1 MQKSFF
7 FKGLFLHPNHSP
19 SVMGLNMV
27 YDKMIIL
34 IYSHSDQELPQN
46 YVHSNFVCIGVDRI
60 ENMWWGLLLGKRRCY
75 EAFVCQSRVPNRVYN
90 RLTEPFEVALGLGD
104 PTLVGNFPPDHP
116 PPQYPN
122 WQPADALAVLQH
134 AGSPLAAIL
143 ECPRLLGMADT
154 MLLGRQIPC
163 QPGPPLSAATAD
175 QYFQWLTRAN
185 TIQLLAIKGAT
196 MQKKLSAFDRFCEF
210 MRDTGR
216 HALQATPQDIK
227 VHMTLWAT
235 SSGRYKHQGLDLVAP
250 ISMRCLLSF
259 LATEFDRYAT
269 THGNWDPLHGRG
281 NPVRSLDVAEW
292 ATGYTR
298 WLAHLGYNPQSA
310 HPWSLDDLRHVLE
323 RLDARIASTTGVPLL
338 RLHRDAFTMTILWE
352 TCSRGATAVSWCL
365 DDLWLASGVPA
376 APYLFPTLHV
386 PLGATI
392 FFKAIELKHNLHPEV
407 MIVTR
412 RDGPLCPIQRL
423 HTLLA
428 QSAGLGHPVTQ
439 FLCRP
444 LSANKDQFLERSL
457 RGCL

>member
-1 MQKSFF
+1 M
-7 FKGLFLHPNHSP
+7 
-19 SVMGLNMV
+19 
-27 YDKMIIL
+27 
-34 IYSHSDQELPQN
+34 
-46 YVHSNFVCIGVDRI
+46 
-60 ENMWWGLLLGKRRCY
+60 
-75 EAFVCQSRVPNRVYN
+75 
-90 RLTEPFEVALGLGD
+90 ALGLGD

-122 WQPADALAVLQH
+122 WQPADTLAVLQH

-143 ECPRLLGMADT
+143 ESPRLLGMADT

-185 TIQLLAIKGAT
+185 AIQLLAVKGAT

-281 NPVRSLDVAEW
+281 TPS
-292 ATGYTR
+292 
-298 WLAHLGYNPQSA
+298 
-310 HPWSLDDLRHVLE
+310 
-323 RLDARIASTTGVPLL
+323 
-338 RLHRDAFTMTILWE
+338 
-352 TCSRGATAVSWCL
+352 
-365 DDLWLASGVPA
+365 
-376 APYLFPTLHV
+376 
-386 PLGATI
+386 
-392 FFKAIELKHNLHPEV
+392 IELPLTPCIATCLAPPYRILNKR
-407 MIVTR
+407 VT
-412 RDGPLCPIQRL
+412 
-423 HTLLA
+423 
-428 QSAGLGHPVTQ
+428 
-439 FLCRP
+439 
-444 LSANKDQFLERSL
+444 SL
-457 RGCL
+457 